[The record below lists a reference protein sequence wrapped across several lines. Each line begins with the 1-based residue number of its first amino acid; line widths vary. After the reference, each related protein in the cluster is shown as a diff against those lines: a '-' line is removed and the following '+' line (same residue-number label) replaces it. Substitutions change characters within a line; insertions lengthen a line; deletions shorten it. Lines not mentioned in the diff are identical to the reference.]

1 MRGFQNKNH
10 SICEVGLVLESL
22 LGDLAP
28 RCSKSLATKFVLSTR
43 QLVVGIDPLCDQ
55 YCCENHSDFEAD
67 ETMNGTMVEICYLAA
82 GCLLGAQLPRA
93 AREDYSQ
100 NKCDITKE
108 YEVLISTLRSLKHP
122 SSAPTLCR

>member
-82 GCLLGAQLPRA
+82 GCYSVHSCRVLLVKITRKTSVT
-93 AREDYSQ
+93 SQ
-100 NKCDITKE
+100 RSMKC
-108 YEVLISTLRSLKHP
+108 SFR
-122 SSAPTLCR
+122 LCVP